1 MQTKYLLPFLL
12 PAEATKLILPLYVY
26 PSWQGWWDNIYSA
39 IAANPDLE
47 FQVIVNP
54 SNGPGGSNPGYNSDY
69 ISGVTRLNSY
79 PNVHTFGYVY
89 TTYGSR
95 SIADVMLDTS
105 YWANWNTYTAANISI
120 NGIFFDE
127 SPNWAGQ
134 QGANDVSYMA
144 QITSYAQSLFDQEV
158 SSFQLIYNV
167 GQQCNHL
174 EYFDDD
180 MADFVIIYEN
190 YAADFNTLILTTNV
204 PDGLAE
210 KCSILL
216 HDFND
221 NNNPLPAWDVQ
232 DWLQEFRNAD
242 IGSANI
248 LNYGYNQA
256 QSSDKPAAIEIIAD
270 ILLRLVDK
278 YRSR

>member
-12 PAEATKLILPLYVY
+12 PAEATKLLLPLYVY
-26 PSWQGWWDNIYSA
+26 PSWQGWWNNIYA
-39 IAANPDLE
+39 TIAANPDLE

-54 SNGPGGSNPGYNSDY
+54 SNGPGGSTPGYNSDY

-89 TTYGSR
+89 TAYGSR
-95 SIADVMLDTS
+95 SMADVNQDTS
-105 YWANWNTYTAANISI
+105 YWANWNAYTAANISI

-144 QITSYAQSLFDQEV
+144 QITNYAQLLFDQEV
-158 SSFQLIYNV
+158 SSFELIYNV

-180 MADFVIIYEN
+180 MADYVIIYEN
-190 YAADFNTLILTTNV
+190 YAADFDSLVLTTNV
-204 PDGLAE
+204 PHGLAE

-232 DWLQEFRNAD
+232 DWLQGFIDAD

-248 LNYGYNQA
+248 LDYGYNQA
-256 QSSDKPAAIEIIAD
+256 QSTDQPAAIATVAN
-270 ILLRLVDK
+270 ILA
-278 YRSR
+278 